1 MSESEEKII
10 TILSAEFTRTFLIAL
25 STSCTQL
32 NPDDTTFLKTFKSL
46 TGIFLAIYLM
56 RKISSNFNPSVT
68 LMFWY
73 IKNSKFLNK
82 FIFQYLFF

>member
-46 TGIFLAIYLM
+46 TGIFLAIYWRLG
-56 RKISSNFNPSVT
+56 I
-68 LMFWY
+68 
-73 IKNSKFLNK
+73 FLAIYWRLV
-82 FIFQYLFF
+82 IFLRIYYKLRIIFSDNLAHVS